1 VTALAKLFRTTAFKL
16 SAVYLVLFAFGAGI
30 VLTQVGARVKAVL
43 DEQIA
48 QTVDSEI
55 RALVEQYA
63 EGGVRQLVE
72 AVERR
77 VREPGGS
84 LYLVTSRG
92 GEELAGNVAV
102 PTNMP
107 AAGGDLVETM
117 YRRRD
122 EMNETRHAMMR
133 MFDLPGGF
141 RVLIG
146 HDIEDHEVLRGILR
160 QALGVSLFWLFMIGA
175 LGGLFMAYRV
185 LERVD
190 VMSASSRR
198 IMAGALD
205 ERLVVSGAG
214 DELDRLATS
223 LNAMLERIGELMKG
237 LREVSDNIAH
247 DLKTPLTRLRNR
259 AEDAARSA
267 SSMEDCRA
275 ALASVIEESDGL
287 IRVFDAL
294 LMIAR
299 AEAGYS
305 SDTMGAFDA
314 ADVTRD
320 IVEMYEPVAE
330 EQGAILNET
339 VEEGLTVFGNRDLL
353 GQALVNLV
361 DNALKYGASGAG
373 ASVDVAARRVGG
385 NVEISVADRG
395 PGVAVADRERV
406 LGRFVRL
413 ENSRSRPG
421 SGLGL
426 SLAAAVA
433 RVHQG
438 ALRIEDN
445 APGLRAVL
453 SLPAARMKGVT
464 SRPERPK
471 A

>member
-1 VTALAKLFRTTAFKL
+1 MTALAKLFRTTAFKL
-16 SAVYLVLFAFGAGI
+16 SAVYLVLFGFGAGI
-30 VLTQVGARVKAVL
+30 VLTQVGARVKGVL

-48 QTVDSEI
+48 QTVEAEM

-63 EGGVRQLVE
+63 EGGVRQLVG

-84 LYLVTSRG
+84 LYLVTARG
-92 GEELAGNVAV
+92 GDEIAGNIGV
-102 PTNMP
+102 PKMLP

-122 EMNETRHAMMR
+122 EVSETRHALMR

-141 RVLIG
+141 RLLIG
-146 HDIEDHEVLRGILR
+146 HDIEDHEVLRSILR
-160 QALGVSLFWLFMIGA
+160 EALGVSLFWLVMIGA

-190 VMSASSRR
+190 VMSASARR

-205 ERLVVSGAG
+205 ERLAVSGAG
-214 DELDRLATS
+214 DELDRLAAN

-259 AEDAARSA
+259 AEDALRAA
-267 SSMEDCRA
+267 SSPEAYRA
-275 ALASVIEESDGL
+275 ALSRVIEESDGL
-287 IRVFDAL
+287 IRVFNAL

-305 SDTMGAFDA
+305 TDNMGEFDA
-314 ADVTRD
+314 AKAVRDV
-320 IVEMYEPVAE
+320 VEMFEPVAE
-330 EQGAILNET
+330 EQGAKLAAS
-339 VEEGLTVFGNRDLL
+339 VEDGLALVGSRDLL
-353 GQALVNLV
+353 GQALVNLI
-361 DNALKYGASGAG
+361 DNALKYGANGAD
-373 ASVDVAARRVGG
+373 AEIAVSARRVGSDI
-385 NVEISVADRG
+385 EISVADRG
-395 PGVAVADRERV
+395 PGIPQSDRERV

-413 ENSRSRPG
+413 ENARSQPG

-433 RVHQG
+433 RLHHG

-445 APGLRAVL
+445 APGLRVAL
-453 SLPAARMKGVT
+453 SLPAARMKGAT